1 MIDDAAARLSA
12 VAVGDDAD
20 AIEEAIKNVDKQT
33 QDFAARRM
41 DKSVRVALKGQS
53 VDEV

>member
-1 MIDDAAARLSA
+1 
-12 VAVGDDAD
+12 
-20 AIEEAIKNVDKQT
+20 

>member
-1 MIDDAAARLSA
+1 MIDEATAHLRV
-12 VAVGDDAD
+12 VAESNDAD
-20 AIEEAIKNVDKQT
+20 AIEQAIKNVDKET